1 MTLKEAQLFFPYQ
14 ESDDLTDLMDERL
27 FEYKQF
33 FLSKTPIRKVFEA
46 KLDKLRQLN
55 EAYLTLT
62 QAASNNKISV
72 PQESVNFS
80 DEVLTAFKQ
89 WETYKS
95 QFKQQLM
102 TAFEAHRIEEVVIN
116 FLVVVDA
123 YRLKWETNHEIEVEI
138 ETLSKDADP
147 MYVLEAIKAFNL
159 QGGIYFH
166 DIVKLGNNSFLL
178 KEMKRLS
185 LLSKKYGDVRNI

>member
-62 QAASNNKISV
+62 QAASNYKISV